1 MHPVVELAREAV
13 EEYVRTG
20 RIIQPP
26 VDLRGVLALRAGV
39 FVCLKKSGQLRG
51 CIGTITPVTPSVAHE
66 TVRNAVA
73 AATQDTRFPPVDVGE
88 LEGLEYSVDVL
99 TPPEPVVEKS
109 QLDPGKYGVIVS
121 RGSRKGLLLP
131 DLKGV
136 ETVDEQLRIASL
148 KAGIDPHEED
158 ISIERFEVKRYR

>member
-13 EEYVRTG
+13 EEHVRTG
-20 RIIQPP
+20 RVIEPP
-26 VDLRGVLALRAGV
+26 SGLSGVLAERAGV
-39 FVCLKKSGQLRG
+39 FVSLKKHGQLRG
-51 CIGTITPVTPSVAHE
+51 CIGTITPVTSSVAHE

-73 AATQDTRFPPVDVGE
+73 AATQDTRFLPVDIGE

-99 TPPEPVVEKS
+99 TPPEPVREKS

-121 RGSRKGLLLP
+121 KGTRKGLLLP

-136 ETVDEQLRIASL
+136 ETVEEQLRIASL
-148 KAGIDPHEED
+148 KAGIDPHGED
-158 ISIERFEVKRYR
+158 IRIERFEVMRYR